1 MYSFLKGEKQDIG
14 MALDGGVY
22 FVAKHY
28 RISITE
34 VQQMTPEV
42 FEQSFVWGMAQ
53 MQIEQEEMDKSTKDI
68 KSESNIAS
76 GKGPGQPFPFD
87 N

>member
-1 MYSFLKGEKQDIG
+1 MV
-14 MALDGGVY
+14 LDGGVY

-28 RISITE
+28 GISITE
-34 VQQMTPEV
+34 VQQMTPEI

-53 MQIEQEEMDKSTKDI
+53 MQIEQEEMDKATGDV
-68 KSESNIAS
+68 KSKSNIAS

>member
-1 MYSFLKGEKQDIG
+1 VYNFLKGKKQDIG
-14 MALDGGVY
+14 MAMDGGVY

-28 RISITE
+28 GISITE
-34 VQQMTPEV
+34 VYQMTPEI
-42 FEQSFVWGMAQ
+42 FEQSFVWAVAQ
-53 MQIEQEEMDKSTKDI
+53 KTIEQEEMNKATGDVKSK
-68 KSESNIAS
+68 SNIAS